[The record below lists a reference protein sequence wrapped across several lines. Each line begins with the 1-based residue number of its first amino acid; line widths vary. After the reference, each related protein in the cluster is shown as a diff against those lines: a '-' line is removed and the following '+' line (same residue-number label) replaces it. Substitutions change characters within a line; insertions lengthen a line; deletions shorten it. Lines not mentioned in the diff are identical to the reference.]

1 MNFPSIKRIQKEL
14 AVEPETARAIRGHMM
29 LAEGYFAGFA
39 VVMPGAVTDWA
50 ASCFHKPKRW
60 EQHHAALAYL
70 VTEGRTITWEVFQP
84 QEDWSSF
91 ADGPAW
97 EAIETGDPYTP
108 TIIHRNGR
116 YSLGCW
122 GDLPEVAG

>member
-1 MNFPSIKRIQKEL
+1 MNFPSIKRIQREL
-14 AVEPETARAIRGHMM
+14 AVEPETAKAIRAHME
-29 LAEGYFAGFA
+29 AAQGYRPTFPITIPGI
-39 VVMPGAVTDWA
+39 VVDWA
-50 ASCFHKPKRW
+50 KRCYPEPRRR

-84 QEDWSSF
+84 QEEWPSF

-97 EAIETGDPYTP
+97 EAIATGDPYT
-108 TIIHRNGR
+108 TTLILRDGR

-122 GDLPEVAG
+122 GDLPEVQ